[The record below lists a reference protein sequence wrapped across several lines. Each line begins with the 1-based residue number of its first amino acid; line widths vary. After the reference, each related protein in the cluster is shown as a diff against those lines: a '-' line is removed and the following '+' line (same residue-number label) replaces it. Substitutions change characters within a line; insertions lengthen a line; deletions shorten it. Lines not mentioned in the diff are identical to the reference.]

1 MTTAGGPG
9 GAEGG
14 SEGGGFQFACLDC
27 AMDFYSAAQL
37 KRHTQYAH
45 GREETAYCQV
55 TQMERLAT
63 RRNNKFVG
71 VGDPKL

>member
-1 MTTAGGPG
+1 
-9 GAEGG
+9 
-14 SEGGGFQFACLDC
+14 
-27 AMDFYSAAQL
+27 MDFYSAAQL